1 MIQSN
6 KIFNKR
12 GFEDEIE
19 EADKKIPN
27 NSKCIMTQDFN
38 RLTQINFNTK
48 IVEESKD
55 LANENK

>member
-27 NSKCIMTQDFN
+27 SSKCIMTQDFN

-48 IVEESKD
+48 IVEESND
-55 LANENK
+55 LANENT